1 MSPFRNEGERVPHLR
16 EAVIGGWIKHE
27 GIVGRMSEQSQG
39 KESEILFLAV
49 ASCFLSLSCL
59 HAGVCVCLLVCT
71 CVSEFVCLCIFADAV
86 VYVIMKD

>member
-1 MSPFRNEGERVPHLR
+1 
-16 EAVIGGWIKHE
+16 
-27 GIVGRMSEQSQG
+27 MSEQSQG
-39 KESEILFLAV
+39 KEGEILFLAV
-49 ASCFLSLSCL
+49 GSCFLSLSCL